1 MLGGGLEGTAELRG
15 TLLAVMRLE
24 SLASVCI
31 LPPDRAEPPLEQQS
45 WSWGLRGS
53 LLLHFDVIV
62 SWVQKHPMPVRH
74 PLVPSLGLVRV
85 WGPWYPRKVDSH

>member
-31 LPPDRAEPPLEQQS
+31 LPPDRAEPPL
-45 WSWGLRGS
+45 GAAVLVMGPPG
-53 LLLHFDVIV
+53 V
-62 SWVQKHPMPVRH
+62 PVA
-74 PLVPSLGLVRV
+74 SF
-85 WGPWYPRKVDSH
+85 